1 MAEEKVYDAEVM
13 GPEEAGAPMALDV
26 VARAEIDMAIATAK
40 RWPRSIARVKQSMID
55 LATLD
60 EETAEECYYSL
71 KRKDA
76 SGNPVIINGP
86 SIRMA
91 EIALVCFQNTRVGVR
106 SNGETPDG
114 KFVLMQAVCHD
125 LENNVFLS
133 VEVPRRITTK
143 NGRRFG
149 DDMVGV
155 TMAAA
160 SSIARRNAIL
170 GVIPRALVKSA
181 YEAARE
187 VAVGKAKS
195 LTQRRGE
202 VVGRLR
208 KLSPLITDDRIC
220 FAVDKPSI
228 EAIGWPEIE
237 LLIGLGT
244 AIKDGGKVE
253 EIFPDPATAGAG
265 DHAEGASGVKPEELR
280 KAAAAPKAA
289 KAVAEKA
296 KATTEAEPAAD
307 GGSQASLLGEQP
319 AGPVVRMNDDM
330 IQAVKEQVYEDGI
343 SLEAVEEHFGCKLH
357 EIEGPSEMAISAR
370 VMGVVNEIKAKAAK
384 EGDK

>member
-1 MAEEKVYDAEVM
+1 MADEKIYDAEVM
-13 GPEEAGAPMALDV
+13 GPEEAGAPMTLDV

-40 RWPRSIARVKQSMID
+40 RWPRSIAKVKQSMID
-55 LATLD
+55 LATID

-76 SGNPVIINGP
+76 DGNPVIINGP

-125 LENNVFLS
+125 LENNVFVS

-143 NGRRFG
+143 KGKRFG

-170 GVIPRALVKSA
+170 AVVPRALVKAA
-181 YEAARE
+181 YDKARE

-195 LTQRRGE
+195 LTARRGE
-202 VVGRLR
+202 VVTRLR

-228 EAIGWPEIE
+228 ESIGWPEIE

-265 DHAEGASGVKPEELR
+265 DQPEGASGVKPEELR
-280 KAAAAPKAA
+280 KAASVPKEA
-289 KAVAEKA
+289 KAAEKA
-296 KATTEAEPAAD
+296 KAAPEPAVEAA
-307 GGSQASLLGEQP
+307 GGSQASLLGEQLGT
-319 AGPVVRMNDDM
+319 AATVRMSDDM
-330 IQAVKEQVYEDGI
+330 LQAIKEQIYEDGV
-343 SLEAVEEHFGCKLH
+343 SLDAVEEHFGCKLH
-357 EIEGPSEMAISAR
+357 EVDGPSEMAVSAR

-384 EGDK
+384 DGDK